1 MREKYPKSPLVKYK
15 IKKESNCIR
24 KYLSLVVLGEVKGL
38 SIYKDDIC
46 IHIGG
51 KQEQS
56 IYSPKLFC
64 PLNLCLPNPSQPC
77 QLGIFGPVVIPL

>member
-1 MREKYPKSPLVKYK
+1 MPAWEESMREKYPKSPLVKYR

-24 KYLSLVVLGEVKGL
+24 KFLSLVVLEEVKGL

-56 IYSPKLFC
+56 I
-64 PLNLCLPNPSQPC
+64 
-77 QLGIFGPVVIPL
+77 